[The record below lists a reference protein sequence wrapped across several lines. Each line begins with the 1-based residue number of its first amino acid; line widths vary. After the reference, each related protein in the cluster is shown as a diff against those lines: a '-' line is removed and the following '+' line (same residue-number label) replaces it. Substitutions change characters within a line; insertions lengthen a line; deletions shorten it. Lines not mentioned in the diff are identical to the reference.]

1 MPGPGPHAY
10 FKGPQKLWDLDR
22 ESAMVCVFPDESSR
36 RVIIEAFAEFERFTC
51 IRFVAYQGH
60 RDFISI
66 LPMSG

>member
-1 MPGPGPHAY
+1 MQTSEILKSY
-10 FKGPQKLWDLDR
+10 WDLFR
-22 ESAMVCVFPDESSR
+22 GSAMVCLFPDEPSR
-36 RVIIEAFAEFERFTC
+36 RVIMEAFAEFERSTC